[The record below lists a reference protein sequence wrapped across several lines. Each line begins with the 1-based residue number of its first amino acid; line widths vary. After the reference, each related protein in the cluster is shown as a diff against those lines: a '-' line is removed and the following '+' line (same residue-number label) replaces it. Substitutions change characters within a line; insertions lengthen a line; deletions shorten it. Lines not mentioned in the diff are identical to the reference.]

1 MQLGIQI
8 EDNGCKQ
15 SGYDTDSNTGST
27 QTSSLNDHIS
37 CFICSRNDEHHEDC
51 HGNDTA
57 VGQVERMIQ
66 LFHTLL
72 SDYECQNQRNQ
83 SEAVIGNH
91 AKIRKCR
98 QVGMEYV
105 VEVDDRTR

>member
-8 EDNGCKQ
+8 EDNGRKQ
-15 SGYDTDSNTGST
+15 PGYDTDSDTRCT
-27 QTSSLNDHIS
+27 QTSSLNYHIS

-51 HGNDTA
+51 HGNDAA
-57 VGQVERMIQ
+57 VGQIERMIQ

-72 SDYECQNQRNQ
+72 SDYEGQNQRNQ

-91 AKIRKCR
+91 AQIRKCR
-98 QVGMEYV
+98 QVGTEYV
-105 VEVDDRTR
+105 IEVDYRTR